1 MPAPA
6 IEFKDL
12 TFAYTSHPESLRNVS
27 FSLEKGS
34 RTALVGPN
42 GAGKTTLLLM
52 CNGTLRPI
60 SGEVHVGGEPIS
72 YGSRQLREVRRKV
85 GMVFQNSDSQLFA
98 PTVYQDVAFGP
109 LNLGLGEDEI
119 RQAVSDALFA
129 VGLTGYERRP
139 PHHLSGGEKKRAAI
153 AGVLAM
159 KPEILIFD
167 EPTSSLDPAGAAE
180 VMDLLEEIN
189 QQGVTILLSTHDVE
203 LAYSWADDVVLIEG
217 GEILTHAPPRSVFCD
232 AELMRRA
239 HLTQPAVL
247 SLHHHLAC
255 RGIMKE
261 SDPPAG
267 LLEMAQRI
275 EEMAAT
281 VATHHAPA
289 PIYLIDCT
297 SGLDGSLPHLMET
310 VSSLRIGVMGTT
322 AKRHLAGAEISAD
335 FTYGVIDASILHALR
350 QEPVVIVTSGGMID
364 RVHKRIAEFSEESTI
379 SLSLRPVGR
388 HDTAEKV

>member
-12 TFAYTSHPESLRNVS
+12 TFAYTGHPDSLKNVS
-27 FSLEKGS
+27 ISLKRGS

-52 CNGTLRPI
+52 CNGTLRPT
-60 SGEVHVGGEPIS
+60 SGEVLVAGESIQYS
-72 YGSRQLREVRRKV
+72 SRQLREVRRKV

-109 LNLGLGEDEI
+109 LNLGLGEEEI
-119 RQAVSDALFA
+119 RQVVSDALFA

-217 GEILTHAPPRSVFCD
+217 GEILMHAPPRSVFCD
-232 AELMRRA
+232 ADLMRRA

-247 SLHHHLAC
+247 SLHHHLAR

-261 SDPPAG
+261 SEPPAG

-275 EEMAAT
+275 EEMATT
-281 VATHHAPA
+281 VATPHAPA
-289 PIYLIDCT
+289 PIYLIDC
-297 SGLDGSLPHLMET
+297 SLGLDGTLPHLMET
-310 VSSLRIGVMGTT
+310 VSPLRIGVMGTT

-335 FTYGVIDASILHALR
+335 LTYGVIDASILHALR

-364 RVHKRIAEFSEESTI
+364 RVHKRIAEFCEESTI
-379 SLSLRPVGR
+379 PLSLRPVGG
-388 HDTAEKV
+388 HDTAEEC

>member
-1 MPAPA
+1 MPVPA

-12 TFAYTSHPESLRNVS
+12 NFAYTGHPDSLKAVS
-27 FSLEKGS
+27 FSLKKGS

-52 CNGTLRPI
+52 CNGTLRPT
-60 SGEVHVGGEPIS
+60 SGEVLVGGEPIK
-72 YGSRQLREVRRKV
+72 YASRQLREVRRKV

-98 PTVYQDVAFGP
+98 PTLYQDVAFGP
-109 LNLGLGEDEI
+109 LNLGWGEDEI

-180 VMDLLEEIN
+180 IMDLLEEIN

-217 GEILTHAPPRSVFCD
+217 GEILTHAKPCSVFCD
-232 AELMRRA
+232 ADLMRRA

-255 RGIMKE
+255 RGIMKDR
-261 SDPPAG
+261 DPPAG

-281 VATHHAPA
+281 TATHHPPA
-289 PIYLIDCT
+289 PIYLIDCA
-297 SGLDGSLPHLMET
+297 SGLDGTLRLLMET

-322 AKRHLAGAEISAD
+322 AKRQLAEAGIVAD

-350 QEPVVIVTSGGMID
+350 QETVVIVTSGGMID
-364 RVHKRIAEFSEESTI
+364 RVRKRIAEFCEESRI
-379 SLSLRPVGR
+379 PLSLRPVGQN
-388 HDTAEKV
+388 DTAEEC